1 MFRAERTPAREAL
14 NIRKSLTAH
23 QIDLDDLFFW
33 AMPLED
39 REGAFATLRTERPI
53 PFFREHE
60 LPGFPVEI
68 GPGFW
73 CLTRHEHI
81 LYASRTPEIFSSARG
96 ATAIPDLPSE
106 FNEFFGGMI
115 NMDDPRHARQR
126 RIVSRGFT
134 PRALAHLEASVQSR
148 ATAIIDRVIEKGDC
162 DFVADIAA
170 PLPLEIICDMM
181 GIPAELSATVF
192 EQTNVILGI
201 GDPEF
206 AASGAEAHMAVM
218 SAGATLA
225 ALMRDLAEEHRSK
238 PKDDL
243 TSALIDASQA
253 DGALTDEELCSFFIL
268 LVVAGNETTRN
279 SISHGMKALCDYP
292 DERARWAADFEGM
305 AKTAVE
311 EVIRWASPVIHMR
324 RTCTRDVTVGD
335 AEMKA
340 GDKVVLWYN
349 SANRDE
355 AVFKDPYR
363 FDVGRTP
370 NEHLGFGGPG
380 PHFCLGANLARR
392 EITVMFRE
400 IFRRLPD
407 LQITGQP
414 DRLVSYFING
424 IKRMPCQFT
433 PQRKAA

>member
-1 MFRAERTPAREAL
+1 M
-14 NIRKSLTAH
+14 NIRKSLTPD
-23 QIDLDDLFFW
+23 QIDLDDLLFW

-39 REGAFATLRTERPI
+39 REGAFHTLREERPI

-60 LPGFPVEI
+60 IPGFPIET

-73 CLTRHEHI
+73 CLTRHEHV
-81 LYASRTPEIFSSARG
+81 LLASRTPEIFSSARG
-96 ATAIPDLPSE
+96 ATSIPDLPSD

-134 PRALAHLEASVQSR
+134 PRALAQLEASVQAR
-148 ATAIIDRVIEKGDC
+148 AAAVIDRVIEKGQC

-170 PLPLEIICDMM
+170 PLPLEIICDLM
-181 GIPAELSATVF
+181 GIPADLSAMVF
-192 EQTNVILGI
+192 EQTNIILGI

-206 AASGAEAHMAVM
+206 TSNGEDAMMAIM
-218 SAGATLA
+218 GAGANLA
-225 ALMRDLAEEHRSK
+225 QLMRDLAEEHRRQ

-243 TSALIDASQA
+243 TSALLDASQE

-292 DERARWAADFEGM
+292 DQRARWAADFDGM

-311 EVIRWASPVIHMR
+311 EIIRWASPVIHMR
-324 RTCTRDVTVGD
+324 RTCTQDTMVGGQKM
-335 AEMKA
+335 AA

-349 SANRDE
+349 SANRDD
-355 AVFKDPYR
+355 AVFRDPYR

-370 NEHLGFGGPG
+370 NEHVGFGGPG

-392 EITVMFRE
+392 EILVMFRE

-407 LQITGQP
+407 LEITGEP
-414 DRLVSYFING
+414 NRLVSYFING
-424 IKRMPCQFT
+424 IKRMPCEFT
-433 PQRKAA
+433 PGRAARVA

>member
-1 MFRAERTPAREAL
+1 MFPAKRISL
-14 NIRKSLTAH
+14 RGPVNIRKTLTPD
-23 QIDLDDLFFW
+23 QIDLDDLLFW

-39 REGAFATLRTERPI
+39 REGAFATLREERPI
-53 PFFREHE
+53 PFYAEHE
-60 LPGFPVEI
+60 IPGFPIEP

-73 CLTRHEHI
+73 CLTRHEHV
-81 LYASRTPEIFSSARG
+81 LLASRTPEIFSSARG
-96 ATAIPDLPSE
+96 ATSIPDLPAD

-134 PRALAHLEASVQSR
+134 PRALTRLEEGVQTR
-148 ATAIIDRVIEKGDC
+148 AKAVIDRVIEKGEC

-170 PLPLEIICDMM
+170 PLPLEIICDLM
-181 GIPAELSATVF
+181 GIPPEHSAMVF

-206 AASGAEAHMAVM
+206 TSSGIDAQMAVM
-218 SAGATLA
+218 SAGANLA
-225 ALMRDLAEEHRSK
+225 ALMRDMAEEHRRH
-238 PKDDL
+238 PKEDL
-243 TSALIDASQA
+243 TSALLDASQE

-292 DERARWAADFEGM
+292 EQRERWAANFEGM
-305 AKTAVE
+305 ARTAVE
-311 EVIRWASPVIHMR
+311 EIVRWASPVIHMR
-324 RTCTRDVTVGD
+324 RTCTQDTIVGGQKM
-335 AEMKA
+335 AA

-355 AVFKDPYR
+355 AVFPDPYR
-363 FDVGRTP
+363 FDIGRTP
-370 NEHLGFGGPG
+370 NEHIGFGGPG

-400 IFRRLPD
+400 IFQRLPD
-407 LQITGQP
+407 LRITGEP

-424 IKRMPCQFT
+424 IKRMPCSFT
-433 PQRKAA
+433 PGRIGS

>member
-1 MFRAERTPAREAL
+1 M
-14 NIRKSLTAH
+14 NIRKSLTPD

-39 REGAFATLRTERPI
+39 REGAFATLREQRPI
-53 PFFREHE
+53 PFYREHE
-60 LPGFPVEI
+60 IPNFPIEP

-73 CLTRHEHI
+73 CLTRHADV
-81 LYASRTPEIFSSARG
+81 LLASRTPEIFSSARG
-96 ATAIPDLPSE
+96 ATAIPDLPAD

-134 PRALAHLEASVQSR
+134 PRALAKLEASVQSR
-148 ATAIIDRVIEKGDC
+148 AAAVVDRVIEKGQC

-170 PLPLEIICDMM
+170 PLPLEVICDLM
-181 GIPAELSATVF
+181 GIPAHLSAMVF
-192 EQTNVILGI
+192 EQTNIILGI

-206 AASGAEAHMAVM
+206 TSSGEDAQMAIM
-218 SAGATLA
+218 GAGATLA
-225 ALMRDLAEEHRSK
+225 ALMRDLAEEHRSS

-243 TSALIDASQA
+243 TSALLDASQE

-292 DERARWAADFEGM
+292 DQRARWAADFDGM
-305 AKTAVE
+305 ARTAVE
-311 EVIRWASPVIHMR
+311 EIVRWASPVIHMR
-324 RTCTRDVTVGD
+324 RTCTQDTVIGGQP
-335 AEMKA
+335 MKA

-349 SANRDE
+349 SANRDD

-363 FDVGRTP
+363 FDIGRTP
-370 NEHLGFGGPG
+370 NEHVGFGGPG

-407 LQITGQP
+407 LEITGEP

-424 IKRMPCQFT
+424 IKRMPCSFT
-433 PQRKAA
+433 PQRAAA

>member
-1 MFRAERTPAREAL
+1 M
-14 NIRKSLTAH
+14 NIRQNLNPD

-33 AMPLED
+33 AMPLEE
-39 REGAFATLRTERPI
+39 REGAFKTLRDQRPI
-53 PFFREHE
+53 PFNIEHE
-60 LPGFPVEI
+60 IPGFPVEV

-73 CLTRHEHI
+73 SLTRHEHI

-96 ATAIPDLPSE
+96 ATSIPDLPSE

-134 PRALAHLEASVQSR
+134 PRALQRLDASVQSR
-148 ATAIIDRVIEKGDC
+148 ATAIIDRVIEKGQC

-170 PLPLEIICDMM
+170 PLPLEIICDLM

-192 EQTNVILGI
+192 EQTNIILGI

-206 AASGAEAHMAVM
+206 AATGAEASMAVM
-218 SAGATLA
+218 AAGATLA
-225 ALMRDLAEEHRSK
+225 ALMRELAEEHRKS

-243 TSALIDASQA
+243 TSALIDASQE
-253 DGALTDEELCSFFIL
+253 DGALTDDELCSFFVL

-292 DERARWAADFEGM
+292 DQRARWAADFEGM

-324 RTCTRDVTVGD
+324 RTCTRDVEVGGVQ
-335 AEMKA
+335 MKT

-349 SANRDE
+349 SGNRDD

-363 FDVGRTP
+363 FDIGRTP
-370 NEHLGFGGPG
+370 NEHVGFGGPG

-392 EITVMFRE
+392 EIMVMFRE

-407 LQITGQP
+407 LQITGEP
-414 DRLVSYFING
+414 DRLISYFING
-424 IKRMPCQFT
+424 IKRMPCSFT

>member
-1 MFRAERTPAREAL
+1 L
-14 NIRKSLTAH
+14 NIRKSLTPD

-39 REGAFATLRTERPI
+39 REGAFVTLRAERPI
-53 PFFREHE
+53 PFTLEHE
-60 LPGFPVEI
+60 IPGFLIET

-73 CLTRHEHI
+73 SLTRHEDV

-96 ATAIPDLPSE
+96 ATSIPDLPSD

-126 RIVSRGFT
+126 RVVSRGFT
-134 PRALAHLEASVQSR
+134 PRALAQLEADVQRR
-148 ATAIIDRVIEKGDC
+148 ATAVIDRVIEKGEC

-181 GIPAELSATVF
+181 GIPAELGPLVF
-192 EQTNVILGI
+192 EQTNTILGI

-206 AASGAEAHMAVM
+206 TSAGEDAMMAVM
-218 SAGATLA
+218 GAGATLA
-225 ALMRDLAEEHRSK
+225 ALMRDLAEEHRRS
-238 PKDDL
+238 PKEDL
-243 TSALIDASQA
+243 TSALLDASQE
-253 DGALTDEELCSFFIL
+253 DGALTDDELCSFFIL

-292 DERARWAADFEGM
+292 DQRARWAADFDGM
-305 AKTAVE
+305 SKTAVE
-311 EVIRWASPVIHMR
+311 EIIRWASPVIHMR
-324 RTCTRDVTVGD
+324 RTCTQDVTVRGQK
-335 AEMKA
+335 MLA

-363 FDVGRTP
+363 FDIGRTP
-370 NEHLGFGGPG
+370 NEHAGFGGPG

-392 EITVMFRE
+392 EIAVMFRE

-407 LQITGQP
+407 LQITAEP

-424 IKRMPCQFT
+424 IKRMPCRFT
-433 PQRKAA
+433 PGKVGG

>member
-1 MFRAERTPAREAL
+1 M
-14 NIRKSLTAH
+14 NIRKSLTAD
-23 QIDLDDLFFW
+23 QIDLDDLLFW

-39 REGAFATLRTERPI
+39 REGAFHTLREERPI

-60 LPGFPVEI
+60 IPGFPIET

-73 CLTRHEHI
+73 CLTRHEHV
-81 LYASRTPEIFSSARG
+81 LLASRTPEIFSSARG
-96 ATAIPDLPSE
+96 ATSIPDLPSD

-134 PRALAHLEASVQSR
+134 PRALARLEASVQSR
-148 ATAIIDRVIEKGDC
+148 AATIIDRVIEKGAC

-170 PLPLEIICDMM
+170 PLPLEIICDLM
-181 GIPAELSATVF
+181 GIPADLSAMVF
-192 EQTNVILGI
+192 EQTNIILGI

-206 AASGAEAHMAVM
+206 TSNGEDAMMAIM
-218 SAGATLA
+218 GAGANLA
-225 ALMRDLAEEHRSK
+225 QLMRDLAEEHRRR

-243 TSALIDASQA
+243 TSALLDASQE

-292 DERARWAADFEGM
+292 DERARWAADFDGM

-311 EVIRWASPVIHMR
+311 EIIRWASPVIHMR
-324 RTCTRDVTVGD
+324 RTCTQDTVVGGQKM
-335 AEMKA
+335 AA

-349 SANRDE
+349 SANRDD
-355 AVFKDPYR
+355 AVFRDPYR

-370 NEHLGFGGPG
+370 NEHVGFGGPG

-392 EITVMFRE
+392 EILVMFRE

-407 LQITGQP
+407 LEITGEP
-414 DRLVSYFING
+414 NRLVSYFING
-424 IKRMPCQFT
+424 IKRMPCEFT
-433 PQRKAA
+433 PGRVARVA